1 MILALPYFY
10 RLHFNLLTLKLSSA
24 YSVVALLR
32 GSGSVTRLFFDFPYI
47 AKSVSSGLTKTTTLT
62 ILHGQPQINDKV
74 YLLRSIFNL
83 VTSNYCY
90 TSFRGL
96 KLKGIGYKFVLPTST
111 FKHYIFLSAGLSHLI
126 AYRLSLGAIALKLKK
141 KKRLLILCA
150 ANLNRLTDD
159 CRAIRNLSAPN
170 VYSGKGLY
178 FYHEKFHLKQ
188 GKKQSR

>member
-1 MILALPYFY
+1 MLVLPYFY
-10 RLHFNLLTLKLSSA
+10 RLHFNLLTLKLNSA
-24 YSVVALLR
+24 YSVTALLK
-32 GSGSVTRLFFDFPYI
+32 GSGSTTRLFFDFPYI
-47 AKSVSSGLTKTTTLT
+47 VKSVSNGLAKTTALT
-62 ILHGQPQINDKV
+62 ILHGQSQINDKV
-74 YLLRSIFNL
+74 HLLRSIFNL

-96 KLKGIGYKFVLPTST
+96 KLKGIGYKFVLPTSA

-126 AYRLSLGAIALKLKK
+126 AYRLSLGATTLRLKK
-141 KKRLLILCA
+141 KKRLLILSA